1 MSIVFSRLIFSVKGK
16 IILNYF
22 KRGFM
27 MDSCFEKFRDTVT
40 NAFSDCDDLVC
51 RESGSEGARFALI
64 FIKGITSRDYISEM
78 LLRPLL
84 RADKGNFNGD
94 FGSIIESPS
103 LSTPKNGQQAA
114 NSMAK
119 GEVLILIESS
129 NGFFST
135 LANAQMTHGRSIDE
149 PSSDIT
155 LKGPK
160 TGFVEDSET
169 NMALLRRYIRT
180 PALKFRRFT
189 VGSVSET
196 KVMLVYVS
204 GRADEKSIGKIAEE
218 IENMQAEVITD
229 SANVA
234 MLFSKRS
241 NAVLPSFGSSE
252 KVDKVASK
260 LMSGRIGI
268 IVDGSPFVLTLPFVF
283 IEGLQASDDYLHT
296 PFYATFIRLLRLVA
310 FIGAIFAPAILCA
323 AINYN
328 KNLLPA
334 EFYSIITEARKDIPI
349 RFFWEIMTVLLLFE
363 ILREVGV
370 RMPRTVGDAVG
381 IVGSIILGNTAVE
394 AGIVSSVG
402 VITVAFSAVCAF
414 ITPAYMYFI
423 VFARI
428 IALILTEFFGIFGLV
443 LSAALLFLTL
453 CFKKSF
459 GVCYLFPL
467 IPFDKKGMQD
477 FIFSWPKKTLGRKE
491 KLKKKR

>member
-1 MSIVFSRLIFSVKGK
+1 MDTVFDR
-16 IILNYF
+16 
-22 KRGFM
+22 
-27 MDSCFEKFRDTVT
+27 FRDGVT
-40 NAFSDCDDLVC
+40 TLFSDCDDLVC
-51 RESGSEGARFALI
+51 HESGQIGSRFALI
-64 FIKGITSRDYISEM
+64 FIKGITLREYISEM
-78 LLRPLL
+78 LLRPLI
-84 RADKGNFNGD
+84 RADLMNFDGD
-94 FGSIIESPS
+94 FSSLIESPS
-103 LSTPKNGQQAA
+103 LATPENEAKAA

-119 GEVLILIESS
+119 GEVLILAESRS
-129 NGFFST
+129 GFFCT

-155 LKGPK
+155 LRGPK
-160 TGFVEDSET
+160 TGFVEDAET

-180 PALKFRRFT
+180 PDLKFRRFT

-196 KVMLVYVS
+196 KVMLTYVS
-204 GRADEKSIGKIAEE
+204 GRADEKDIRKIAKRLESLD
-218 IENMQAEVITD
+218 ASVITD
-229 SANVA
+229 SANIV
-234 MLFSKRS
+234 MLFSG
-241 NAVLPSFGSSE
+241 NLNPILPTCGSSE

-268 IVDGSPFVLTLPFVF
+268 IVDGSPFVLTLPFLF

-296 PFYATFIRLLRLVA
+296 PFYATFIRVLRLIA
-310 FIGAIFAPAILCA
+310 FIGAVFAPAILCA
-323 AINYN
+323 AVNQN
-328 KNLLPA
+328 KSILPN
-334 EFYSIITEARKDIPI
+334 EFYSIITESRKDIPVG
-349 RFFWEIMTVLLLFE
+349 FFWEIMTVLILFE
-363 ILREVGV
+363 ILREVGI

-428 IALILTEFFGIFGLV
+428 IALVLAELLGIYGLILGAV
-443 LSAALLFLTL
+443 LLFSAL

-459 GVCYLFPL
+459 GTGYLYPL

-491 KLKKKR
+491 DFNNKK